1 MNLASGLAIPV
12 AKNINA
18 QAKVLEVSDDD
29 DISDVIDGNDIAVD
43 TTSRRSAGGSKSA
56 TEDTEISAAVAA
68 IETDD
73 KIKNDLDAD
82 GVPDDQQEP
91 KKSPKKKIKVPN
103 VNSLRKKILIGG
115 GLAVVL
121 IGFLVWAIVFA
132 PSATITIQ
140 AKTSAVEVKK
150 SLSLVPSGDKD
161 AAEGVLPP
169 VVKQKKTLRFSCMK
183 MKMVFIRFILK
194 EFLILMKAP
203 MFINFK
209 WIQLVQAKIVI

>member
-1 MNLASGLAIPV
+1 M
-12 AKNINA
+12 
-18 QAKVLEVSDDD
+18 
-29 DISDVIDGNDIAVD
+29 
-43 TTSRRSAGGSKSA
+43 
-56 TEDTEISAAVAA
+56 AA

-82 GVPDDQQEP
+82 GVPDDEQEP
-91 KKSPKKKIKVPN
+91 VKPVKKKIKVPS

-115 GLAVVL
+115 GVAVVV

-132 PSATITIQ
+132 PKAVITIQ

-169 VVKQKKTLRFSCMK
+169 VVKQKKTNES
-183 MKMVFIRFILK
+183 V
-194 EFLILMKAP
+194 EFEATGSREVGEMAAGTVAFCYDVPNYNDLH
-203 MFINFK
+203 
-209 WIQLVQAKIVI
+209 WR